1 MTSALIDQVAVVTGG
16 SRGLGRAMV
25 LELGR
30 RGAHVVVNYRRNEK
44 EGHHTLEQLQ
54 AAGGQG
60 SLYQADVTDPKQVQQ
75 MFQYLFKQHRRLDIL
90 INNAGITR
98 DAYFLMMSAN
108 DWRDVL
114 DVDLNGVFHCSKAA
128 VRIMAG
134 QRRGVIINIGSGAGL
149 VAMPG
154 QINYS
159 AAKAG
164 LLGFSRSLARE
175 VAGKGVRVM
184 NIAPGFF
191 KTEMAETLSKDFI
204 AETYRLTPLGRWG
217 TAEELAALVGFLAS
231 DDARCFSG
239 QTITIDGG
247 RGAIDAEFGL

>member
-1 MTSALIDQVAVVTGG
+1 MMAALDGQVAVVTGG
-16 SRGLGRAMV
+16 SRGLGRATA
-25 LELGR
+25 LELAR
-30 RGAHVVVNYRRNEK
+30 RGARVAINFRRNEK
-44 EGHHTLEQLQ
+44 EARHTLEQLR

-60 SLYQADVTDPKQVQQ
+60 FLYQADVTDPKQVEG
-75 MFQYLFKQHRRLDIL
+75 MFQDIFKQHRRLDIL

-98 DAYFLMMSAN
+98 DAYFLMMNAD
-108 DWRDVL
+108 DWREVL
-114 DVDLNGVFHCSKAA
+114 DVDLNGIFHCSKAA

-134 QRRGVIINIGSGAGL
+134 QRRGVVINIGSGAGL

-159 AAKAG
+159 AAKSG

-175 VAGKGVRVM
+175 VAAKNVRIMHV
-184 NIAPGFF
+184 APGFF

-204 AETYRLTPLGRWG
+204 AETCRLTPLGRWG
-217 TAEELAALVGFLAS
+217 LAEELAALVGFLAG
-231 DDARCFSG
+231 DEARCFSG

-247 RGAIDAEFGL
+247 RGAVESEFGL

>member
-75 MFQYLFKQHRRLDIL
+75 MFQEVFKQHRRLDIL

-98 DAYFLMMSAN
+98 DAYLLMMSAN

-134 QRRGVIINIGSGAGL
+134 QRRGVIINISSGAGL

>member
-1 MTSALIDQVAVVTGG
+1 MTSSLIDQVAVVTGG
-16 SRGLGRAMV
+16 SRGLGRAMA

-30 RGAHVVVNYRRNEK
+30 RGAHVAINFRRNEK
-44 EGHHTLEQLQ
+44 EGRHTLEQLQ
-54 AAGGQG
+54 AAGGKG
-60 SLYQADVTDPKQVQQ
+60 SLHQADVTDPKQVQQ
-75 MFQYLFKQHRRLDIL
+75 MFQEVFKHHRRLDIL

-98 DAYFLMMSAN
+98 DAYFLMMSVN

-149 VAMPG
+149 VAQPG

-159 AAKAG
+159 AAKSG

-175 VAGKGVRVM
+175 VAAKGVRILHV
-184 NIAPGFF
+184 APGFF

-217 TAEELAALVGFLAS
+217 TAEELAALVAFLAS

-247 RGAIDAEFGL
+247 RGAVEAEFGL

>member
-1 MTSALIDQVAVVTGG
+1 MMSALDDRIAVVTGG
-16 SRGLGRAMV
+16 SRGLGRAMA

-30 RGAHVVVNYRRNEK
+30 RGARVVINFRRNEK
-44 EGHHTLEQLQ
+44 EARNTLDQLQ

-60 SLYQADVTDPKQVQQ
+60 SLYQADVTDSRQVQQ
-75 MFQYLFKQHRRLDIL
+75 MFQDVFKQHRRLDIL

-108 DWRDVL
+108 DWREVL

-149 VAMPG
+149 VAQPG

-159 AAKAG
+159 AAKSG

-175 VAGKGVRVM
+175 VAAKGVRILHV
-184 NIAPGFF
+184 APGFF

-204 AETYRLTPLGRWG
+204 AATYRLTPLGRWG

-247 RGAIDAEFGL
+247 RGAVEAEFGL

>member
-75 MFQYLFKQHRRLDIL
+75 MFQEVFKQHRRLDIL

-134 QRRGVIINIGSGAGL
+134 QRRGVIINISSGAGL